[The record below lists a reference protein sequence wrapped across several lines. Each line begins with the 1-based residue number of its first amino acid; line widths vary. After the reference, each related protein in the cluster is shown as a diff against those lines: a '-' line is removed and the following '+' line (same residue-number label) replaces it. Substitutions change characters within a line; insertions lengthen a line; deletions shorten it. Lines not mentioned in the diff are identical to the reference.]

1 MGDGDPQA
9 DIERRTAARHLLM
22 QPLTCD
28 EHDPAVF
35 RLVRRHEAELGRWFT
50 QRLGYRLHLDAD
62 TARLFK
68 TGAVV
73 ERRPLR
79 TATGRPL
86 TQLEYTLL
94 ALTMAANAAGPSV
107 VSLRDLVDE
116 VRSAAAEADVA
127 LPGDATERRALV
139 TALRWM
145 IDHGLAAEM
154 HEHVDAYAADDQ
166 ADAVLRVRPDRVA
179 LLLVP
184 STAGSETGEELLQR
198 AERRASTRQWMRI
211 RLVEDPV
218 LYRDDLTDDEW
229 AELRR
234 RLGEEERQ
242 LDEMFG
248 LVLEARA
255 EGVAMIDPTSM
266 LADRRFPSTG
276 TLGHA
281 ALLAIGSL
289 LNGDDPTT
297 HIPREA
303 FTAVVSELAAA
314 HSRRWSQDYVERP
327 ERLARDVTTLLCDVH
342 LAEIDGDS
350 LRLLPAAARFMPI
363 EPASADTDA
372 EQPTLW

>member
-1 MGDGDPQA
+1 MNDGDPQA
-9 DIERRTAARHLLM
+9 DIERRIAARHLLM
-22 QPLTCD
+22 RPLTCD
-28 EHDPAVF
+28 EHDPSAF
-35 RLVRRHEAELGRWFT
+35 RLIRRHEAELSRWFT

-68 TGAVV
+68 SGAVI

-94 ALTMAANAAGPSV
+94 ALALAANAAGPSV
-107 VSLRDLVDE
+107 ISLRDLVDE
-116 VRSAAAEADVA
+116 IRSAAAEADVA

-145 IDHGLAAEM
+145 IDHGLAGEM
-154 HEHVDAYAADDQ
+154 HEHVDAYATDDE
-166 ADAVLRVRPDRVA
+166 ADAILRVRPDRIA
-179 LLLVP
+179 LMLVP
-184 STAGSETGEELLQR
+184 ATAGSETADELLQR
-198 AERRASTRQWMRI
+198 AERRSATRQWMRV

-242 LDEMFG
+242 LQEMFG
-248 LVLEARA
+248 IVLEARA
-255 EGVAMIDPTSM
+255 EGVAMIDPAGV

-281 ALLAIGSL
+281 ALLVIERLMDESPTGNVPHETVTSL
-289 LNGDDPTT
+289 L
-297 HIPREA
+297 
-303 FTAVVSELAAA
+303 SELAEQN
-314 HSRRWSQDYVERP
+314 SKRWSQDYVDRP
-327 ERLARDVTTLLCDVH
+327 ERLSRDVTTLLCDMH
-342 LAEIDGDS
+342 LAETDDNS
-350 LRLLPAAARFMPI
+350 FRLLSAAARFKPV
-363 EPASADTDA
+363 EPHAEADDRQA
-372 EQPTLW
+372 ALW